1 MRRFLVHTLV
11 VVGIGTLGLYG
22 HACFLSWQAHNLL
35 AQQEATFTGE
45 SFSIAPNGVTTL
57 HFKEIHKH
65 PVILQD
71 IKISQPFWALHSAHI
86 TIQKL
91 DITNP
96 HLNLTAQEVEGK
108 CRWQS
113 NQLIL
118 HYDAK
123 SGYIR
128 TAQDSEVAFQSE
140 GIIHLLPHHTTVFEQ
155 VNLTSQDINLQ
166 AEGQLD
172 WHAKDGLLTLTING
186 YERMLALLAKLDIIS
201 DTQAKWGRLGN
212 KIANFFSKAKDE
224 SQTTINLTFSQ
235 GVIRWGPV
243 TLGHF

>member
-1 MRRFLVHTLV
+1 MRRFLRHTLV
-11 VVGIGTLGLYG
+11 VVGTGTLCLYG
-22 HACFLSWQAHNLL
+22 HARFLSWQVHNLL
-35 AQQEATFTGE
+35 VQQEATFTGE

-57 HFKEIHKH
+57 HFKEIRKH
-65 PVILQD
+65 PVTLQD

-86 TIQKL
+86 MIQTL
-91 DITNP
+91 NITNP
-96 HLNLTAQEVEGK
+96 HLNLTTQEVEGK

-118 HYDAK
+118 HYQAK
-123 SGYIR
+123 EGHIR
-128 TAQDSEVAFQSE
+128 TSKDSEVPFHSE

-155 VNLTSQDINLQ
+155 VKLTSQDINLH

-172 WHAKDGLLTLTING
+172 WHSKDGLLTLTING
-186 YERMLALLAKLDIIS
+186 YERAVALLAKLNIIS

-212 KIANFFSKAKDE
+212 KIANFFSKAEDE
-224 SQTTINLTFSQ
+224 SQTTINLSFSQ
-235 GVIRWGPV
+235 GIARWGPV